1 VGALYVTL
9 RNARREKLDDSVDLH
24 IVAVRT
30 NVVVARKR
38 ARGTH
43 RLVFEIDGGQ
53 PYLVKAFPSRHRAVG
68 QIILMPFDGSATAE
82 LFCPLDPEQVSD
94 VRFPKYAGLPIELR
108 RVLDRSIVE
117 GSTSPTPSGSALYA
131 DLTDIQ
137 RAGLLNLFAKMDSF
151 GFDETHTVWSA
162 VERIYRIRP
171 DRVFADVDVALRDRV
186 KAEVVSQRFHEVSGK
201 LHKPPPGFV
210 FAGSFKTDERYG
222 NLQLSFFSRAQ
233 LELRPTTE
241 RGLRPT
247 AESETTPIAFKV
259 DADIDDAAGV
269 GHVFQVLRNFVT
281 DGTTHPYDIHQ
292 ILTFRQEV
300 APLYD
305 LA

>member
-9 RNARREKLDDSVDLH
+9 RNAKREKLNDTVDLH

-30 NVVVARKR
+30 NTLIARKR
-38 ARGTH
+38 ADGAH
-43 RLVFEIDGGQ
+43 RVMFDVSAGQ
-53 PYLVKAFPSRHRAVG
+53 PYFVKAFPSRHRPVG
-68 QIILMPFDGSATAE
+68 QIVLMPFDGSATVE
-82 LFCPLDPEQVSD
+82 LFCPLDPERVND
-94 VRFPKYAGLPIELR
+94 VRFPRYAALPIELR
-108 RVLDRSIVE
+108 RVLNRSTLE
-117 GSTSPTPSGSALYA
+117 GSTSTSPSGATLYA

-151 GFDETHTVWSA
+151 GFDETHTVWSG
-162 VERIYRIRP
+162 VERLYRIRP
-171 DRVFADVDVALRDRV
+171 DRVFADVDVTLRDRV
-186 KAEVVSQRFHEVSGK
+186 KAEVITQRFHEVSGK

-222 NLQLSFFSRAQ
+222 NLQLSFFGSAQ
-233 LELRPTTE
+233 LKLRPT
-241 RGLRPT
+241 G
-247 AESETTPIAFKV
+247 ESEARPVAFKV
-259 DADIDDAAGV
+259 DADIDDAAGL
-269 GHVFQVLRNFVT
+269 GHVFQVLRNAVT

-292 ILTFRQEV
+292 ILTLRQEI